1 MDSTANEG
9 KSSFD
14 GPYNSN
20 EDNEITYLVN
30 ASVYKQ
36 WRSEY
41 VDEIELSVWNI
52 DMVKFAI
59 STTYDNYGSI
69 KTAIQRGV
77 PDIIKHYIWIKA
89 NDADKLYI
97 DNPSFYIDSFTS
109 TFGDNVPTEM
119 GDYCPTFSGGIFG
132 LQADL
137 IDSPLGIDQL
147 HAQFDRSLESH
158 VFNDCDN
165 DYNCWANTY
174 KEPSPSGRDSSSVSL
189 NNKKSSTGILQFYYG
204 FIKRFRQKPSY
215 RKSDSSSSSDVSKDD
230 SKNNMSSQSL
240 RDSSF
245 LDTTKIDEMESVSSI
260 YSIQV
265 SDFAKGSKSGMGNK
279 DRLID
284 YIYLLNHE
292 NANKRKLM
300 KSALARIRKGSEE
313 KKSFV
318 RNVEKTRQ
326 MSDTF
331 IYNTKYSYFP
341 PPPSHH
347 SKLMQSSVDVN
358 NSRTPDHPFYKRV
371 SIKKSQSRMRV
382 CLPFVCG
389 SKRRNKQKSN
399 LANHNTAEGAED
411 GRYDE
416 KNSEDG
422 EYYRNAN
429 MDNYNMDSYRESD
442 HNLYTSDTFSDHTS
456 EEGYR
461 RHSDSAHP
469 GYSYMPSVLNHL
481 PMINTIPEHSAS
493 NSVVISYSRSCSNA
507 SNMDDNSQVLDTY
520 SNVESEKREHD
531 ATADSEKMEIVNSSS
546 MVNQESIPKK
556 TKGFDGETIVDRSNL
571 SKIYT
576 KDMELISNLSK
587 GFTKQMTSTS
597 LDRSVYKL
605 TDVTDFTV
613 LLTDQGVLEVK
624 RILWVLNSYYSTK
637 IEFLPVIPSLCCLLL
652 IYLSPNAVLCLLYRF
667 MNKCISNSNLDI
679 GMRFFFVDRRGFV
692 TFVTF
697 VISVLVSHLKKTVEH
712 LKNLRVD
719 LAAWVARS
727 IQTGFSQI
735 LPFDYI
741 VRIYGNM
748 LFEGEM
754 VLCRYCVALIK
765 CTRTKL
771 LATTS
776 KNSAEELLY
785 HIGLDDSIQ
794 IDKLTKI
801 AFSLR
806 IRKFDKKINEVDTPT
821 PYLMNVKI
829 KHFYRPRL
837 SSSSSIVSEKHWE
850 VIWAKLNAIYRILD
864 PQNIYASYTHG
875 ATMTGLI
882 KRVTEC
888 IKVSAPALLF
898 IKTKK
903 LEVFG
908 VFIPNL
914 LHTPIK
920 GFFTPQ
926 EIVHQM
932 NSLLFTFSPY
942 QRLYEFTSKNSTG
955 VKFSMDS
962 IIVGANGPA
971 IIIDKTLSTGHTTKC
986 ESYDSPQLASSTYFD
1001 VYMIELWTLS

>member
-1 MDSTANEG
+1 MDSTENEG
-9 KSSFD
+9 RSHVD
-14 GPYNSN
+14 EPYNPN

-30 ASVYKQ
+30 ASIYKQ

-59 STTYDNYGSI
+59 STTFNNYGSI

-89 NDADKLYI
+89 NDADKFYI
-97 DNPSFYIDSFTS
+97 DNPSFYTDSYTS

-132 LQADL
+132 FQADL

-147 HAQFDRSLESH
+147 HRQFDRSLESQ
-158 VFNDCDN
+158 VFNESDN
-165 DYNCWANTY
+165 EYNYWVNPY
-174 KEPSPSGRDSSSVSL
+174 KEASPSARDSSSVSL
-189 NNKKSSTGILQFYYG
+189 STKKSSRGILHFYYG
-204 FIKRFRQKPSY
+204 LIRRFRQKPSY
-215 RKSDSSSSSDVSKDD
+215 RKSDSSSSSDISKDD
-230 SKNNMSSQSL
+230 SKVTVNSQS
-240 RDSSF
+240 RRESSF
-245 LDTTKIDEMESVSSI
+245 LDVCKPDEMESASSI

-265 SDFAKGSKSGMGNK
+265 SDFSKGSKTGMGNK

-284 YIYLLNHE
+284 YIHLLNHE

-358 NSRTPDHPFYKRV
+358 ASRNPDHPFYKRV
-371 SIKKSQSRMRV
+371 SMKKSKSKVIV
-382 CLPFVCG
+382 CFPFVCG
-389 SKRRNKQKSN
+389 SKRKNKLKSN
-399 LANHNTAEGAED
+399 VEKHKSEPVAEE
-411 GRYDE
+411 GRYE
-416 KNSEDG
+416 ERNSDDG
-422 EYYRNAN
+422 AYYRDAN
-429 MDNYNMDSYRESD
+429 RESYNMDSYRESD
-442 HNLYTSDTFSDHTS
+442 YNMYTPDTFSDYAS

-461 RHSDSAHP
+461 RHSDSAQQ
-469 GYSYMPSVLNHL
+469 GYTYMPSMLNHL
-481 PMINTIPEHSAS
+481 PVINTIPEHSAS

-507 SNMDDNSQVLDTY
+507 SNAEDDMPPFETH
-520 SNVESEKREHD
+520 SNVESERREHE
-531 ATADSEKMEIVNSSS
+531 ATAASEKMEIVSAPPNGSEAPSP
-546 MVNQESIPKK
+546 VK
-556 TKGFDGETIVDRSNL
+556 TMELDVETIVDRSNL

-576 KDMELISNLSK
+576 KDMELITNLSK

-597 LDRSVYKL
+597 IDRSVYKL

-624 RILWVLNSYYSTK
+624 RILWVLNSYFSTK

-667 MNKCISNSNLDI
+667 MNKCVSSSNLNI

-719 LAAWVARS
+719 VAAWVARS

-741 VRIYGNM
+741 VRIYGNL
-748 LFEGEM
+748 LFEGEI

-765 CTRTKL
+765 CTRAKL
-771 LATTS
+771 LAATS
-776 KNSAEELLY
+776 KEAAEELLY

-801 AFSLR
+801 AYSLR
-806 IRKFDKKINEVDTPT
+806 IKKVDKKIHEVDTPT

-829 KHFYRPRL
+829 RHFYRPRL
-837 SSSSSIVSEKHWE
+837 SSSSSILSETHWE

-888 IKVSAPALLF
+888 IKVSSPALLF

-914 LHTPIK
+914 LHSPIK

-932 NSLLFTFSPY
+932 NSFIFTFSPFK
-942 QRLYEFTSKNSTG
+942 RLYEFTAKNATG
-955 VKFSMDS
+955 VKFSTDS

-971 IIIDKTLSTGHTTKC
+971 IIVDKTLSTGYTTKC

>member
-1 MDSTANEG
+1 MDSTANGDQSRLDE
-9 KSSFD
+9 
-14 GPYNSN
+14 PYNSN
-20 EDNEITYLVN
+20 DDNEITYLVN
-30 ASVYKQ
+30 AAIYKQ

-59 STTYDNYGSI
+59 STTFDNYGSI

-89 NDADKLYI
+89 NDADRFYI
-97 DNPSFYIDSFTS
+97 DNPSFYTDSYTS

-132 LQADL
+132 FQADL

-147 HAQFDRSLESH
+147 HGQFDRSLESQ
-158 VFNDCDN
+158 VFNDSDN
-165 DYNCWANTY
+165 EYNYWVNPY
-174 KEPSPSGRDSSSVSL
+174 KEASPTAGDSSSVSL
-189 NNKKSSTGILQFYYG
+189 NTNKSGRGILQFYHG
-204 FIKRFRQKPSY
+204 FINRFRQKPSY
-215 RKSDSSSSSDVSKDD
+215 RKSDSSSCSDISKDD
-230 SKNNMSSQSL
+230 SKVNVNSQL
-240 RDSSF
+240 RRDSSF
-245 LDTTKIDEMESVSSI
+245 LDTSKTDEMESVSSI
-260 YSIQV
+260 YSIHV
-265 SDFAKGSKSGMGNK
+265 SDCAKGSRSGMGNK

-284 YIYLLNHE
+284 YIHLLNHE

-347 SKLMQSSVDVN
+347 SKLMHSSLDVDAA
-358 NSRTPDHPFYKRV
+358 RTPDHPFYKSM
-371 SIKKSQSRMRV
+371 SIKKSKSKGRV

-389 SKRRNKQKSN
+389 SKRRNKSKTNSGKHN
-399 LANHNTAEGAED
+399 GVPGPEDSRYNEKNSDDGVYYRNTNRENHNT
-411 GRYDE
+411 
-416 KNSEDG
+416 
-422 EYYRNAN
+422 
-429 MDNYNMDSYRESD
+429 DSYRDSD
-442 HNLYTSDTFSDHTS
+442 YNLYTSDTFSDHTS

-469 GYSYMPSVLNHL
+469 GYTYMPSVLSHL

-507 SNMDDNSQVLDTY
+507 SNAEEDSPAFDTH
-520 SNVESEKREHD
+520 SNVESEKRDNEP
-531 ATADSEKMEIVNSSS
+531 TAASENMEIVRASPSR
-546 MVNQESIPKK
+546 NQDRSPRK
-556 TKGFDGETIVDRSNL
+556 TKEFYEDSIVDRSNM

-576 KDMELISNLSK
+576 KDMELITNLSK
-587 GFTKQMTSTS
+587 AFSKQMTSTS

-624 RILWVLNSYYSTK
+624 RILWVLNSYFSTK

-667 MNKCISNSNLDI
+667 MNKCINNSNLDI

-719 LAAWVARS
+719 VAAWVARS

-741 VRIYGNM
+741 VRIYGNL

-771 LATTS
+771 LAATNKET
-776 KNSAEELLY
+776 AEELLY

-794 IDKLTKI
+794 IDKLTKM
-801 AFSLR
+801 AYSLR
-806 IRKFDKKINEVDTPT
+806 IKKFDKKIHEVDTPT

-837 SSSSSIVSEKHWE
+837 SSCSSIVSEKHWE

-864 PQNIYASYTHG
+864 PQNIYASYAHG

-914 LHTPIK
+914 LHAPIK

-932 NSLLFTFSPY
+932 NSFLFTFAPY
-942 QRLYEFTSKNSTG
+942 QRLYEFTSKNATG

-962 IIVGANGPA
+962 IIIGANGPA
-971 IIIDKTLSTGHTTKC
+971 IIMDKTLSTGHTTKC
-986 ESYDSPQLASSTYFD
+986 ESYDSPQLASCTYFD